1 MIFSRI
7 FIGELA
13 GARDYKLYYN
23 DCELLSVFYVQIE
36 FNQMQNKIL
45 DPMLVFVWSLLRI
58 NSLVKIY
65 YWLKIEYILK
75 LQDNF
80 LK

>member
-1 MIFSRI
+1 MTYSLI

-13 GARDYKLYYN
+13 CARDYKLYYN

-36 FNQMQNKIL
+36 FNEMQNKIL

-58 NSLVKIY
+58 DSLVKIY
-65 YWLKIEYILK
+65 YWLKLRIFE
-75 LQDNF
+75 NF
-80 LK
+80 RINF

>member
-1 MIFSRI
+1 MIYSLI

-36 FNQMQNKIL
+36 FNEMQN
-45 DPMLVFVWSLLRI
+45 
-58 NSLVKIY
+58 
-65 YWLKIEYILK
+65 
-75 LQDNF
+75 
-80 LK
+80 